1 MNILVVNAGSSS
13 LKYQLFDMN
22 DERVLAK
29 GTVERIGI
37 ENSKITHTG
46 KDGEKKVINEDFK
59 NHTAAFKKVL
69 ECLTDKE
76 YGVIKSIDEI
86 GAVGHRVLHS
96 GEDFDKSVLVDDEVL
111 KICKKN
117 APLGPLHMPANIA
130 CIESCMEILKGKK
143 NVAVFD
149 TAFHQTMPKKAFMY
163 AIPYEDYEKW
173 KLRKY
178 GFHGTSHKFVS
189 GEAIKYLE
197 NEKSKIITCHL
208 GNGASIAAV
217 NCGKCVDTSMGL
229 TPLEGLVM
237 GTRSGDIDPS
247 VLEFIMNKTGKSITE
262 MLKYLNNESGLK
274 GISGVSPDMRD
285 CYEAAMNGNERAA
298 LAIDMFAYRVKKYI
312 GSYAAA
318 MGGVDCIVMTGGVGE
333 NSAFVREKVLSDME
347 FLGVKFDK
355 AKNEKVQGGKICEIS
370 SDDSKVKTLI
380 IPTNEEIVI
389 ARDTLELIK

>member
-189 GEAIKYLE
+189 GEAIKYLK